1 MATITT
7 QTHPLL
13 TVSFSA
19 TADFITLADHCERLA
34 EALTENDDP
43 ALRLALCDRL
53 AACLA
58 LLRPTLR
65 EPIPPHLTERL
76 TVNTLPAISPCVE
89 QDSEL
94 LCDYSFALA
103 QLMVGY
109 VLPQNMART
118 LTVLLGELVRH
129 FAAGLKAPRWVRTAD
144 GVKFI
149 DEVAE

>member
-7 QTHPLL
+7 HTHPLL

-19 TADFITLADHCERLA
+19 KTDFITLADHCERLA
-34 EALTENDDP
+34 EALMETYDS
-43 ALRLALCDRL
+43 ALKLALCDRL

-58 LLRPTLR
+58 LLRPTLN

-76 TVNTLPAISPCVE
+76 TVNTLPAISPCIE

-109 VLPQNMART
+109 VLPQNMPRT

-149 DEVAE
+149 DEVGE

>member
-1 MATITT
+1 MAMITIH
-7 QTHPLL
+7 THPLL
-13 TVSFSA
+13 TVLFNA
-19 TADFITLADHCERLA
+19 KTDFIVLADHCERLA
-34 EALTENDDP
+34 EALTESDDP
-43 ALRLALCDRL
+43 ALTLALCDRL

-58 LLRPTLR
+58 LLRPTLS

-76 TVNTLPAISPCVE
+76 TVNTLPAISLCVE

-109 VLPQNMART
+109 VLPQSMTRT
-118 LTVLLGELVRH
+118 LTVLLGELVRQ

>member
-7 QTHPLL
+7 DTHPLL

-19 TADFITLADHCERLA
+19 KTDFITLADHCERLA
-34 EALTENDDP
+34 ETLTETNDP
-43 ALRLALCDRL
+43 ALTLALCDRL
-53 AACLA
+53 AVCLA
-58 LLRPTLR
+58 LLRPTLS

-76 TVNTLPAISPCVE
+76 TVNTLPATSLCPE

-118 LTVLLGELVRH
+118 LTVLLGELVRS
-129 FAAGLKAPRWVRTAD
+129 FAAGLKAPRWVRTED
-144 GVKFI
+144 GVTFI

>member
-7 QTHPLL
+7 HTHPLL
-13 TVSFSA
+13 TVSFHA
-19 TADFITLADHCERLA
+19 TTDFITLADHCERLA
-34 EALTENDDP
+34 ETLTETNDP
-43 ALRLALCDRL
+43 ALTLALCDRL
-53 AACLA
+53 ATCLA
-58 LLRPTLR
+58 LLRPTLS

-109 VLPQNMART
+109 VLPQNMALT